1 MMNSTV
7 EAKLTTNQ
15 QHLAKGTMATK
26 ITDVFGKPAYMGS
39 QLDNLQSTQQPGFAQ
54 LMPGIVMGG
63 SGGSSSSSK
72 ATTTPVVEDQSA
84 ADDVSIQPV
93 AEPDTPQYYLGYD
106 GDGPREGQVL
116 WFLVQVTG
124 EGDEVTLSHGW
135 QAF

>member
-7 EAKLTTNQ
+7 EAKLANNQ

-63 SGGSSSSSK
+63 SSK
-72 ATTTPVVEDQSA
+72 AATTTTPVVEDQSA
-84 ADDVSIQPV
+84 ADVSIQPV

-135 QAF
+135 QAAL